1 MNTVD
6 GSGPTRIRS
15 HRDLV
20 VWQKAMGLV
29 DLVYALTDQ
38 FPSQEEHR
46 LTSQLIRA
54 AISVPANI
62 AEGQARSTSRDF
74 AHFLILAKASLMETD
89 THVEIAVR
97 RGYISEGS
105 ATDLFTLIS
114 EISRMLTTLRN
125 RIANQGHRH

>member
-1 MNTVD
+1 MDTVD
-6 GSGPTRIRS
+6 GSGPGRIRS

-20 VWQKAMGLV
+20 AWQKAMGLV
-29 DLVYALTDQ
+29 DRVYAVTGQ
-38 FPSQEEHR
+38 FPAKEEHR

-74 AHFLILAKASLMETD
+74 ANFLIIAKASLIEPD

-97 RGYISEGS
+97 RGYISESG
-105 ATDLFTLIS
+105 ATELFALIS
-114 EISRMLTTLRN
+114 EISRMLTTLRKK
-125 RIANQGHRH
+125 IANQGHRH